1 MYKFPLGAVLNHR
14 KFLEENLQKELG
26 LLKKVVVDERKKLGD
41 FKKARKDLSRELQNR
56 QKKSATMSETLL
68 YVRFIDQL
76 SKRVDMQKERI
87 IEAEKDVELKREDLV
102 GAMKNRKV
110 IEKLK
115 EKGWETYK
123 HNMLRKEENFMNEMA
138 AVRFKPK
145 PQE

>member
-26 LLKKVVVDERKKLGD
+26 QLKKVLVDERKKLGD
-41 FKKARKDLSRELQNR
+41 IKRAKKGFSRELQNK
-56 QKKSATMSETLL
+56 QKKSSTISETLL

-87 IEAEKDVELKREDLV
+87 TEAENDVERKREDLV

-115 EKGWETYK
+115 EKGWETFK
-123 HNMLRKEENFMNEMA
+123 HNMLRKEQNFMNEMA
-138 AVRFKPK
+138 AIRFKPK
-145 PQE
+145 SQE